1 MIKINIG
8 GGHKRYDGF
17 LNLDMDYHTNP
28 DHIVNLEIDTLPF
41 EDDSV
46 DEVKAHHIL
55 EHLGEGFFHLMKELY
70 RVCKDGAIIDIV
82 VPHHRHDIFLADP
95 THRRPIL
102 IEGLRL
108 FSKKYNY
115 DHIEKHGSSSGLGI
129 AFDVDFEIVET
140 GYTIDP
146 YYDEFIM
153 NNQDNPEIII
163 EKERSSNNFIQE
175 TKIKLMVVK

>member
-1 MIKINIG
+1 MTKINIG
-8 GGHKRYDGF
+8 GGYKRYDGF
-17 LNLDMDYHTNP
+17 LNLDMDHHTNP
-28 DHIVNLEIDTLPF
+28 DFIVNLEKDLLPF
-41 EDDSV
+41 DDSTV

-70 RVCKDGAIIDIV
+70 RICKDGAIIDIV

-129 AFDVDFEIVET
+129 AFDVDFEIVQT
-140 GYTIDP
+140 GYTLDP
-146 YYDEFIM
+146 FYEDYVKNTEVDIV
-153 NNQDNPEIII
+153 I
-163 EKERSSNNFIQE
+163 EKERSCNNFIQE

>member
-1 MIKINIG
+1 MKINIG
-8 GGHKRYDGF
+8 GGYKRYPGF
-17 LNLDMDYHTNP
+17 LNLDMDPHTNP
-28 DHIVNLEIDTLPF
+28 DHIVNLEKDVLPF
-41 EDDSV
+41 DDNTIS
-46 DEVKAHHIL
+46 EVKAHHIL
-55 EHLGEGFFHLMKELY
+55 EHLGEGFFHLIQELY

-129 AFDVDFEIVET
+129 AFDVDFEIIAT
-140 GYTIDP
+140 DYTLDP
-146 YYDEFIM
+146 FYEEFVRTTER
-153 NNQDNPEIII
+153 DVVV
-163 EKERSSNNFIQE
+163 EKERSCNNFIQE
-175 TKIKLMVVK
+175 TKIKWLVVK